1 MKSFQ
6 ELEYVRPDLESFIRS
21 SEARLEQFEQAADY
35 EEAREILLDMQKAE
49 SSLSTLL
56 TIAMVRNTIDT
67 RDPFYEAEAE
77 FLNEHLPTLIPLQ
90 IHLYQA
96 LLNSPYRDDLEQE
109 FGRQLMVNAETALK
123 TQDPAIMQDK
133 AAEAKLSHDY
143 QKLTAGCQTEFEGQT
158 INFYGLLK
166 HMEDRDRQ
174 RRQAA
179 SRAWAK
185 LYEDNAPELD
195 RLFDQLTAVRVNMA
209 KTLGYESYTDLAYLD
224 RGRTDYTSEDA
235 ARFRQQILDV
245 VVPFCTELRQHQAQR
260 LGIDRVRYYDEP
272 LLFPEGNPQP
282 AADKHQMV
290 RLAQTMYHEMS
301 PESAEFFNFMVE
313 YNLFDLDT
321 KPGKRMGGYCTSL
334 SDWKAPFIFSNFN
347 GTSADV
353 DVLTHEAGH
362 SFAYYTASRKQ
373 PLNEYEFSTS
383 EINEIH
389 SMTMEHFAYPWM
401 DQFFGDQAD
410 RYRYLHLSQ
419 ALLHLPYM
427 VCVDEFQ
434 HEVYA
439 HPDMGAQGR
448 RDIWHKLEKR
458 YMPWRDYDGIDF
470 LEQGGFWMQKQH
482 IFQSPFYYIEYAL
495 AQMGAFEFYGRMKE
509 NRGGAWQDYLTL
521 CRAGGSL
528 SYVELLKA
536 AGLSNPF
543 ENGSVAKATAHV
555 IDELRQHPLH

>member
-1 MKSFQ
+1 MKSFH
-6 ELEYVRPDLESFIRS
+6 ELEYVRPDLKAFIRT
-21 SEARLEQFEQAADY
+21 SEAQLEQFEQAGDY
-35 EEAREILLDMQKAE
+35 EQARESLLAMQKAE
-49 SSLSTLL
+49 SSLGTML

-67 RDPFYEAEAE
+67 RDSFYEGEAE
-77 FLNEHLPTLIPLQ
+77 FLNEQLPTLIPVQ
-90 IHLYQA
+90 IRLYQA
-96 LLNSPYRDDLEQE
+96 LLKSPFRQDLEQE
-109 FGRQLMVNAETALK
+109 YGRQLMTNAETALK

-133 AAEAKLSHDY
+133 AEEAKLSHAY
-143 QKLTAGCQTEFEGQT
+143 QKLTASCQTEFEGQT
-158 INFYGLLK
+158 VNFYGLLK
-166 HMEDRDRQ
+166 HMEDTDRQ
-174 RRQAA
+174 HRQAA
-179 SRAWAK
+179 CQAWAA

-195 RLFDQLTAVRVNMA
+195 RLFDQLTAVRVRMA
-209 KTLGYESYTDLAYLD
+209 KTLGYDSYTDLAYLD
-224 RGRTDYTSEDA
+224 RQRTDYTSEDA
-235 ARFRQQILDV
+235 ATFRRQILDV
-245 VVPFCTELRQHQAQR
+245 VVPFCTELRQRQARR
-260 LGIDRVRYYDEP
+260 LGVDRVKYYDEA

-282 AADKHQMV
+282 AADKDQMI
-290 RLAQTMYHEMS
+290 RHAQTMYREMS
-301 PESAEFFNFMVE
+301 PESADFFNFMVDHQ
-313 YNLFDLDT
+313 LFDLDT

-362 SFAYYTASRKQ
+362 SFAYYLASREQ

-401 DQFFGDQAD
+401 DRFFGEQAD

-419 ALLHLPYM
+419 ALLYLPYM

-439 HPDMGAQGR
+439 HPEMGAQGR
-448 RDIWHKLEKR
+448 REIWRQLEKR

-482 IFQSPFYYIEYAL
+482 IFSSPFYYIEYAL
-495 AQMGAFEFYGRMKE
+495 AQMGAFEFYGRMKIDQAQ
-509 NRGGAWQDYLTL
+509 AWQDYLTL
-521 CRAGGSL
+521 CRAGGSR
-528 SYVELLKA
+528 SYVELLKV
-536 AGLSNPF
+536 AGLANPF
-543 ENGSVAKATAHV
+543 ENGSVAKAVQHV